1 MTNTARKLSELNRCL
16 CSELREYF
24 RRLDGHAVMG
34 LYEMVIQEV
43 EKSLLEVVMQ
53 QVKNNQSNAASVLGV
68 SRGTLRKKLKLY
80 NLNQELGSH
89 ETSKK

>member
-1 MTNTARKLSELNRCL
+1 MTNTARKLSELNKCL
-16 CSELREYF
+16 CGELTEYF
-24 RRLDGHAVMG
+24 KHLDGHAVMG

-53 QVKNNQSNAASVLGV
+53 QAKNNQSNAAIILGM

-80 NLNQELGSH
+80 NLSF
-89 ETSKK
+89 